1 MTLTYLFKLL
11 RRNNMIDVTYLKRLI
26 LNRNKDLDLKLD
38 EIGDLLE
45 YGTLNRNEVIKFTEY
60 ALDLAIAEENMAV
73 KESLFRILLN
83 AVTFQAVADKVEWD
97 KLANALPSLHDAILD
112 YALTII
118 SFSKKRKFIN
128 VIEPYLNSPT
138 DYSRQ
143 TAAEALVEINYDPE
157 KSK

>member
-1 MTLTYLFKLL
+1 
-11 RRNNMIDVTYLKRLI
+11 MIDVTFLKRLI

-60 ALDLAIAEENMAV
+60 ALVLAIAEENTAV

-83 AVTFQAVADKVEWD
+83 AVTFQDVADKVEWD
-97 KLANALPSLHDAILD
+97 KLANALPSLHDPILD

-118 SFSKKRKFIN
+118 GFSKNQKFIN

-138 DYSRQ
+138 DYIRE

-157 KSK
+157 KSQ